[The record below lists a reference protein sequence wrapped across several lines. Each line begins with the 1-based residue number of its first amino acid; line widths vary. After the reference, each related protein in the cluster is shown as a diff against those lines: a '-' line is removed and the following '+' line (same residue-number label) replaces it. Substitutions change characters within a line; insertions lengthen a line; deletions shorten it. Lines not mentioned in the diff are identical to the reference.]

1 MLGGSTGCKCRENV
15 SRGVEI
21 GKDDCTT
28 MSKQYA
34 TKDRIILA
42 LDVEDDRIALG
53 LVDELKDMVGMFKV
67 GHQLFTAYGPDI
79 VRRIAG
85 AGGRVFL
92 DLKYHDIPNTVAKAS
107 AEAVKLGVS
116 IFNVHALGGLDMM
129 KAAAQA
135 AAETASRCGMPVPIV
150 LAVTVLTSM
159 DERSLRRELKVS
171 RSLPREVAHLARL
184 AQRAGMHGV
193 VASPQEIRMLRRAI
207 RGSLVILTPG
217 VRPEWAAKDD
227 QKRIMTPGEAVHAG
241 ADYIVVGRPVLK
253 AEDRKSAVRMIIQ
266 EISSYRDSVR
276 A

>member
-1 MLGGSTGCKCRENV
+1 MAEFKDAV
-15 SRGVEI
+15 GV
-21 GKDDCTT
+21 
-28 MSKQYA
+28 
-34 TKDRIILA
+34 
-42 LDVEDDRIALG
+42 
-53 LVDELKDMVGMFKV
+53 FKV

-79 VRRIAG
+79 VRRIIG

-129 KAAAQA
+129 KAAAHT
-135 AAETASRCGMPVPIV
+135 AAETASRIGMPAPIV

-159 DERSLRRELKVS
+159 DEQSLRRELKVT

-193 VASPQEIRMLRRAI
+193 VASPQEITMLRRAV
-207 RGSLVILTPG
+207 RGPFVILTPG
-217 VRPEWAAKDD
+217 VRPAWAAKDD
-227 QKRIMTPGEAVHAG
+227 QKRVMTPGEAVHAG

-253 AEDRKSAVRMIIQ
+253 AEDRRSAVTMII
-266 EISSYRDSVR
+266 EDIASYGDSAPR
-276 A
+276 TMPQPGSGGKRSL